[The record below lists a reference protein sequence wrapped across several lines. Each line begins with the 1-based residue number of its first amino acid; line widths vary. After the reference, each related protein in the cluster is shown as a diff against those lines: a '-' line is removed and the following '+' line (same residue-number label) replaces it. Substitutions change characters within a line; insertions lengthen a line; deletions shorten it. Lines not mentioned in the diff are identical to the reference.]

1 MYVLLVDNKNYII
14 IIIIIIN
21 NIQNIDDNHTK
32 TTNLPNSNLIMNK

>member
-14 IIIIIIN
+14 IIIIIID
-21 NIQNIDDNHTK
+21 NIQNIDDNRTK